1 MKRSI
6 LLFATFIFSL
16 GACAQLKTTVKCP
29 DFNIDILGGR
39 INNVIL
45 PSSTIGQIK
54 LHLPCFTSFQEEAD
68 TSNCGG
74 KVFYKDDDISFYTGR
89 DYVEIGPA
97 FKGKM
102 SVPLLGASRNNLF
115 QYLGAPQIKDTG
127 WDAFQTAY
135 GVLILY
141 YDKAGK
147 VNKIQFSTE
156 KASSIKL
163 CE

>member
-1 MKRSI
+1 MKSCI
-6 LLFATFIFSL
+6 LFFTILGFSFTVS
-16 GACAQLKTTVKCP
+16 AQLKTTVKCP
-29 DFNIDILGGR
+29 DFNIDILEGR
-39 INNVIL
+39 INRSIL

-54 LHLPCFTSFQEEAD
+54 ANLPCFTSFQEEAD

-74 KVFYKDDDISFYTGR
+74 KVFYKDNDIYFYTGK

-102 SVPLLGASRNNLF
+102 SLPLMSASRNNLF
-115 QYLGAPQIKDTG
+115 QYLGAPQMKDTG

-141 YDKAGK
+141 YDKADK